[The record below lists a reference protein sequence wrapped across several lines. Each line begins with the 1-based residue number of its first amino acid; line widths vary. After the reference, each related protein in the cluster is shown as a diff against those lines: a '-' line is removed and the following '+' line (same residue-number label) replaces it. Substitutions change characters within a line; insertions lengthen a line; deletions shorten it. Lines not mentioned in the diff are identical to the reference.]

1 MTCFP
6 VVALHNLCCG
16 TTTVMPAVDLANPA
30 GVDPRLI
37 VKQLGDYKVN
47 TLTGAPAFVGKVVD
61 EVLKQKLSFP
71 GLWQLGCGG
80 APVTLELCEK
90 VLKAFPETDSQ
101 VIYGS
106 TEAEPMAHASMKDAV
121 TIKGNGYMAGK
132 LAKCTTMELVN
143 LPKELPNVDK
153 DGLGAYRVAR

>member
-1 MTCFP
+1 
-6 VVALHNLCCG
+6 
-16 TTTVMPAVDLANPA
+16 MPAVVLANPA

-90 VLKAFPETDSQ
+90 VLKDQRPTHKS
-101 VIYGS
+101 
-106 TEAEPMAHASMKDAV
+106 SMV
-121 TIKGNGYMAGK
+121 QPK
-132 LAKCTTMELVN
+132 LSPWPT
-143 LPKELPNVDK
+143 PP
-153 DGLGAYRVAR
+153 